1 MKIAATI
8 EDDTIGADYLASLE
22 RAGCS
27 RGDILALHSRDAAPS
42 SFDGLLLCGGEDVDP
57 ELYGAS
63 RKDRLGPV
71 NRRRDEQE
79 LSLIARARRNRVP
92 IFGICRGLQV
102 VNVALGGT
110 LWQDL
115 KAQRPRDVAHDPDSD
130 PPGAHAHQAHVVRAR
145 PGGSRS
151 RFATVIAALDGATV
165 NSRHHQ
171 GVKDLAPGL
180 ATLAASPDDLV
191 EALERPQGVF
201 LACVQW
207 HPENLVAESRQ
218 KAVFE
223 AFLDAS
229 RSHARASDLAFSFGS
244 SHPGSPPSAGGNDRP
259 Q

>member
-27 RGDILALHSRDAAPS
+27 RGDILALHSRDAAPF

-102 VNVALGGT
+102 LNVAFGGT
-110 LWQDL
+110 LVQDISSERPSSVEHSV
-115 KAQRPRDVAHDPDSD
+115 KSPRDAR
-130 PPGAHAHQAHVVRAR
+130 AHAVRAE
-145 PGGSRS
+145 PGTFLARLGKFR
-151 RFATVIAALDGATV
+151 V

-171 GVKDLAPGL
+171 GIDRLGSGL
-180 ATLAASPDDLV
+180 RPAAHSPDGLIEAV
-191 EALERPQGVF
+191 EARGSAPVF
-201 LACVQW
+201 AVQW
-207 HPENLVAESRQ
+207 HPENFAEDEVAKFLFQ
-218 KAVFE
+218 KFRARV
-223 AFLDAS
+223 DA
-229 RSHARASDLAFSFGS
+229 RIQDEVGERAT
-244 SHPGSPPSAGGNDRP
+244 PSKGEI
-259 Q
+259 